1 MSKLNLTNL
10 RKGDVLVCRDGTRRE
25 FDHYSKCGNVIF
37 TKSKKSP
44 MNWRS
49 DGSPWNGLT
58 DGPWDIVR
66 VIRRRPAAKKRD
78 DKDAVWVMRY
88 VKYLRENDY
97 DTGAEL
103 SRLRRIAKRLNGG
116 RKVGA

>member
-1 MSKLNLTNL
+1 MNSLHDDADAIELDEL
-10 RKGDVLVCRDGTRRE
+10 MARIRK
-25 FDHYSKCGNVIF
+25 
-37 TKSKKSP
+37 
-44 MNWRS
+44 
-49 DGSPWNGLT
+49 
-58 DGPWDIVR
+58 
-66 VIRRRPAAKKRD
+66 RRRPAAKKRD